1 LKHFKHFLLFLP
13 FLLASPV
20 FADIAIFP
28 DSGPI
33 GIEVTITG
41 QGFGKFISTKNNLV
55 LFGKASGLVQHW
67 DNRKIIVRVPSKAA
81 TGPVMIKNG
90 KKSQQLGNFTV
101 EQPAVNEVL
110 PTSAA
115 AGEVV
120 QILGRNFGPTMGHKD
135 SEMQFGVNEV
145 LFNGV
150 PAQVIRWRDS
160 RIEVKVPSNATSGP
174 LTVRLAS
181 VDPRQDGSCCAPVG
195 YSLSAPVVFTVVTTV
210 RMEPTEGPI
219 GTPVV
224 ISGDGFGQMT
234 PGKDVVLFNGVPAQ
248 VREWSNNRIR
258 VSVPLNG
265 TTGPVVLKR
274 ADESRTVGEFRLAPQ
289 HVIGVLPDTAPVG
302 SLVTISGEHFGVFSD
317 SGPNQVL
324 FGGVPGRVFQWAD
337 RVIHAWVPVSAKTG
351 PLEVRRGAVKMN
363 ADGSCCAEQGFA
375 TASGGEFTLTA
386 PAVES
391 VMPPTAEIGS
401 VITIK
406 GSGFGDFVTTDE
418 RTQDHISR
426 EGHQHKF
433 TTFSENVARTAV
445 LFPAN
450 KDYVRAKYVAGIV
463 ESWTDTEI
471 KVRVPRLAEPG
482 DIVIRRGSWDLLPNG
497 DCCKD
502 KQWVETPVG
511 HFSPSGLEEIDSDY
525 RKNLPKQG
533 GDASF

>member
-1 LKHFKHFLLFLP
+1 LRHFKHYLLLLP
-13 FLLASPV
+13 FLLANPAL
-20 FADIAIFP
+20 ADTTIFP
-28 DSGPI
+28 ESGPI

-55 LFGKASGLVQHW
+55 VFGKGSGLVQHW
-67 DNRKIIVRVPSKAA
+67 DNRKVIVRVPSKAA
-81 TGPVMIKNG
+81 TGPVLIKNG
-90 KKSQQLGNFTV
+90 KKSQQVGNFTV
-101 EQPAVNEVL
+101 EQPVVKEVL

-115 AGEVV
+115 AGEIV
-120 QILGRNFGPTMGHKD
+120 QILGRNFGPTMGQKD

-150 PAQVIRWRDS
+150 PAEVIRWRDS
-160 RIEVKVPSNATSGP
+160 RIEAKVPSNAASGP

-195 YSLSAPVVFTVVTTV
+195 YSVSTPVDFTVVTTV
-210 RMEPTEGPI
+210 QMEPTEGPI

-224 ISGDGFGQMT
+224 ISGGGFGQMT
-234 PGKDVVLFNGVPAQ
+234 PGKDLVLFNGVPAQ
-248 VREWSNNRIR
+248 VREWANNRIR
-258 VSVPLNG
+258 VAVPLNG

-274 ADESRTVGEFRLAPQ
+274 GDENRTVGEFRLTPQ
-289 HVIGVLPDTAPVG
+289 HVIGVHPDKAPVG
-302 SLVTISGEHFGVFSD
+302 SLVTISGEHFGIFSD

-324 FGGVPGRVFQWAD
+324 FGGVQGRVFQWAD
-337 RVIHAWVPVSAKTG
+337 RLIHAWVPVSAKTG
-351 PLEVRRGAVKMN
+351 PIEIRRGAVKMN
-363 ADGSCCAEQGFA
+363 SDGSCCAEKGFA
-375 TASGGEFTLTA
+375 TASAGEFTL
-386 PAVES
+386 AVPEVDS
-391 VMPPTAEIGS
+391 VEPPTAEIGS

-418 RTQDHISR
+418 RTQDNISR
-426 EGHQHKF
+426 EGHQHKY
-433 TTFSENVARTAV
+433 TKFSENVARTAV

-463 ESWTDTEI
+463 ESWSDTEI

-511 HFSPSGLEEIDSDY
+511 HFSPSGLEQIDEEY